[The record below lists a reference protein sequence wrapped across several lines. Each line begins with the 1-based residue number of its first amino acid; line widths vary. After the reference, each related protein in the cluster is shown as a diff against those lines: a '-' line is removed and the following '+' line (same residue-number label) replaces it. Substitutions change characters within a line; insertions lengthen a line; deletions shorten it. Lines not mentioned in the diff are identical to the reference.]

1 MEKVF
6 DTQIELLLSVVE
18 IEQDDC
24 LPSYLKVYSNLDS
37 LESCKVY
44 EDETPLFIEI
54 ARVDDY
60 INDGEG
66 FGLTIDQAK
75 ELINV
80 LQNSIEYLETK

>member
-6 DTQIELLLSVVE
+6 ETQSDLLLKIAE

-37 LESCKVY
+37 LQSCKTY
-44 EDETPLFIEI
+44 EDETPIFIEI
-54 ARVDDY
+54 ARLDDY

-66 FGLTIDQAK
+66 IGLTIDQAK
-75 ELINV
+75 ELIKV
-80 LQNSIEYLETK
+80 LQESVDYLEN